1 MSHFHYYHIL
11 LNYILL
17 FLTTSNHPKHL
28 LRSILHIFIRD
39 VLMHRLLK
47 CHRTRQNREY
57 GINERWIL
65 LSGACAAMFDAAGK
79 HDDFAAAGFGAAGD
93 TDRGLAHRGL
103 TIEAA
108 LSGDDDVG
116 GAKFGFRQDS
126 IKDDIDSRTECAVQ
140 VRCKSETKSTCCS
153 RSRLITKI
161 CAECDGGHVCQ
172 MCQYRIKFLNGC
184 RIGSFLRSED
194 VTCATGTAQRIGHI
208 TCY

>member
-93 TDRGLAHRGL
+93 TDRGLAHRSL
-103 TIEAA
+103 SVKAA
-108 LSGDDDVG
+108 FTGYDDIG
-116 GAKFGFRQDS
+116 GAKFGFRQDR
-126 IKDDIDSRTECAVQ
+126 IKYDIDSRTECAVQ
-140 VRCKSETKSTCCS
+140 VGCECEAESACRELRLPLRESIATITFIHFLLPIYLHNFYLVHLFTKTQ
-153 RSRLITKI
+153 
-161 CAECDGGHVCQ
+161 H
-172 MCQYRIKFLNGC
+172 FLF
-184 RIGSFLRSED
+184 IL
-194 VTCATGTAQRIGHI
+194 
-208 TCY
+208 

>member
-1 MSHFHYYHIL
+1 MYKNIVNSICYVFITYTID
-11 LNYILL
+11 NVT
-17 FLTTSNHPKHL
+17 FLCHHPKHL

-65 LSGACAAMFDAAGK
+65 LSGACAAMLDAAGK
-79 HDDFAAAGFGAAGD
+79 HDDFAATGFGAAGD

-108 LSGDDDVG
+108 LSGYDDVG
-116 GAKFGFRQDS
+116 GAKFGFRQDC

-140 VRCKSETKSTCCS
+140 VRCKSETKSTCGPAC
-153 RSRLITKI
+153 RELRLPLRESIATITFI
-161 CAECDGGHVCQ
+161 H
-172 MCQYRIKFLNGC
+172 FLLPIYLHNFYLVHLFTKTQH
-184 RIGSFLRSED
+184 FLF
-194 VTCATGTAQRIGHI
+194 IL
-208 TCY
+208 

>member
-17 FLTTSNHPKHL
+17 FLTISNHPKHL
-28 LRSILHIFIRD
+28 LRSILHIFIRGF
-39 VLMHRLLK
+39 LMHRLLK
-47 CHRTRQNREY
+47 CHRTRKDRKY
-57 GINERWIL
+57 GIDERWIL
-65 LSGACAAMFDAAGK
+65 LSGACAAMLDAAGK

-108 LSGDDDVG
+108 LSGDDDIG

-140 VRCKSETKSTCCS
+140 VGCECEAESACRELRLPLRESIATITFIHFLLPIYLHNFYLVHLFTKTQ
-153 RSRLITKI
+153 
-161 CAECDGGHVCQ
+161 H
-172 MCQYRIKFLNGC
+172 FLF
-184 RIGSFLRSED
+184 IL
-194 VTCATGTAQRIGHI
+194 
-208 TCY
+208 

>member
-65 LSGACAAMFDAAGK
+65 LSGAYSAMFDASGK
-79 HDDFAAAGFGAAGD
+79 HDDFAATGFGSAGD
-93 TDRGLAHRGL
+93 TDRRFAHRGL

-108 LSGDDDVG
+108 LSGDDDIG
-116 GAKFGFRQDS
+116 GAKFGFRQNC
-126 IKDDIDSRTECAVQ
+126 IKYDIDSRTECAVQ
-140 VRCKSETKSTCCS
+140 VGCECEAESACRELRLPLRESIATITFIHFLLPIYLHNFYLVHLFTKTQ
-153 RSRLITKI
+153 
-161 CAECDGGHVCQ
+161 H
-172 MCQYRIKFLNGC
+172 FLF
-184 RIGSFLRSED
+184 IL
-194 VTCATGTAQRIGHI
+194 
-208 TCY
+208 